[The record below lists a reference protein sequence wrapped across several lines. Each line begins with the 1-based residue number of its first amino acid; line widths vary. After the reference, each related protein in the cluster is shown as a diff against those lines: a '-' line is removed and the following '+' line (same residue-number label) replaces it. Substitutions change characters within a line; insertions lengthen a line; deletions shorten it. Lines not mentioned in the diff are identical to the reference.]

1 MQLFRLGLRVH
12 LSLPICVAS
21 SLCES
26 LLSPMGRAGCM
37 ASFSAPVQL
46 SSRLC
51 PSLSFLTGDQEF
63 QPEAAQELPLS
74 WETEVQKSQ
83 GLVQGHRAKE

>member
-1 MQLFRLGLRVH
+1 MQLFRPGLCVH
-12 LSLPICVAS
+12 R

-26 LLSPMGRAGCM
+26 LLSPTGRAGCL
-37 ASFSAPVQL
+37 ASFSAPAQL

-51 PSLSFLTGDQEF
+51 PSRNFLTGDQEF

-83 GLVQGHRAKE
+83 GLIQGHRAKE